1 MHSIGHRGSPSFSRY
16 KKLVAELRDQLE
28 QAHET
33 IFRLNQLLQAQSGN
47 LYKGINL
54 TRNQQTILDILLTT
68 SGVCSNETLYAALYV
83 SRKGRKR
90 RPQVVR
96 NTIRLLRKQLKPLGI
111 DIENIFGRGYFVDTQ
126 NKAKLRGL
134 ILK

>member
-1 MHSIGHRGSPSFSRY
+1 MRSIGHRGSPSSSRY

-33 IFRLNQLLQAQSGN
+33 ILRLNQLLQAQSGN
-47 LYKGINL
+47 LYKGIKL
-54 TRNQQTILDILLTT
+54 TRDQQTILDILLTR
-68 SGVCSNETLYAALYV
+68 SDVCPNETLYAALYV

-90 RPQVVR
+90 RPQVIR
-96 NTIRLLRKQLKPLGI
+96 NTIRLIRKQLNPHGI
-111 DIENIFGRGYFVDTQ
+111 DIENVFGGNYITIP
-126 NKAKLRGL
+126 KSKSKLKTF